1 MSQAPSAYFEPR
13 HKFFLKYLPSSSPI
27 CISPSSFSFFGLGL
41 LYLSPCL
48 CHLDTAKMYR
58 GTMIHLF
65 LDLIIC
71 AQAGPAQMHHK
82 RGQLP
87 LSVSGVE
94 FLGDVRSLTTHVK
107 RDLGF
112 QGKIGEH
119 VLLTYGDTMY
129 SDANYTDMWRGMT
142 SDSMAYATHN
152 PLEVLDV
159 GLNEQGYPGQFCPV
173 EAAYGEE
180 AAQCAMGIT
189 NVVETYPGQGNSQN
203 PAPSQSL
210 TRLT

>member
-1 MSQAPSAYFEPR
+1 MFW
-13 HKFFLKYLPSSSPI
+13 I
-27 CISPSSFSFFGLGL
+27 IG
-41 LYLSPCL
+41 
-48 CHLDTAKMYR
+48 
-58 GTMIHLF
+58 IHLF
-65 LDLIIC
+65 LDLITHS
-71 AQAGPAQMHHK
+71 QAGPVQIHHK

-87 LSVSGVE
+87 VSVARTE
-94 FLGDVRSLTTHVK
+94 LLGNVRSLTTHVK

-129 SDANYTDMWRGMT
+129 SDANYTDTWRGMT

-159 GLNEQGYPGQFCPV
+159 GLNREGFPGQFCPI
-173 EAAYGEE
+173 EKTFGED

-189 NVVETYPGQGNSQN
+189 NVVETDYGQGN
-203 PAPSQSL
+203 
-210 TRLT
+210 